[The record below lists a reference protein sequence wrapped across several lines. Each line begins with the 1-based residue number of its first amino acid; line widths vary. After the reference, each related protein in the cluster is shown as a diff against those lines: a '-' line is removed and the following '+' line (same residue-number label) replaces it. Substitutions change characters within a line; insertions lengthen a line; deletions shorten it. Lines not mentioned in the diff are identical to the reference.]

1 MAGKVRGIGGKARG
15 GRRTQMWG
23 VQDVRIYTGGGLG
36 DVGPR
41 DLGNAEMI
49 DIASSHVAAVKA

>member
-1 MAGKVRGIGGKARG
+1 VRGIGGKARG

-23 VQDVRIYTGGGLG
+23 VQDVRIYMGGGLG

-41 DLGNAEMI
+41 GLGNAEMI